1 MTVKWIVLLRSNEGS
16 QQIAVEAD
24 VAVQSDD
31 GKTIEFSNLEPLRDI
46 IETIQ
51 AESSKWT
58 TDQWKVEFLRL
69 LRSIGRMSVASFRA
83 DAVDGYFQAADLDGG

>member
-1 MTVKWIVLLRSNEGS
+1 MATKWIVLLRTNEGS

-24 VAVQSDD
+24 IAERSED
-31 GKTIEFSNLEPLRDI
+31 GKTIEFSNLEPLVAI

-58 TDQWKVEFLRL
+58 TDQ
-69 LRSIGRMSVASFRA
+69 
-83 DAVDGYFQAADLDGG
+83 